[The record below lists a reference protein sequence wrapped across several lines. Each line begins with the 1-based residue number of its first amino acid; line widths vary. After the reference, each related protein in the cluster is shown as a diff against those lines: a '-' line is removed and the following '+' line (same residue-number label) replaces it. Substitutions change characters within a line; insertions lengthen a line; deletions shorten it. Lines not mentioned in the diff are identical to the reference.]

1 MLPLEDKSIPLES
14 GTYISDLVV
23 TNPLSSDL
31 AATADDHLRLIK
43 STIKTTFPN
52 VNGAITA
59 TDEEINFVDGVTA
72 AIQTQLDSK
81 LGIGANGSVSASLI
95 FTGPTQFTGTASF
108 AINLGV
114 SRSESG
120 GTVDLRVSNESNTAS
135 SRARLTTRVA
145 GTSAEDAI
153 VNYEISGGQQY
164 TSGIDNSDS
173 DTFKIQGGASL
184 SASAGLSITTGN
196 VVRYDNKEVGFRSGE
211 ARVST
216 GTVTLELED
225 RGRVLSVDNTVT
237 VPANA
242 SVAFPTWSIVTI
254 YNSTGGNIT
263 ISPAGGVTLA
273 LAGTATTGARTLAQ
287 FDTATL
293 LKVSTDSWIAK
304 GVT

>member
-1 MLPLEDKSIPLES
+1 M
-14 GTYISDLVV
+14 
-23 TNPLSSDL
+23 SSDL

-52 VNGAITA
+52 INAAITA
-59 TDEEINFVDGVTA
+59 TDEEINFTDGVTS
-72 AIQTQLDSK
+72 AIQTQLDAK
-81 LGIGANGSVSASLI
+81 LGAGANGTVSASVT
-95 FTGPTQFTGTASF
+95 FTGPATFTGTASF

-173 DTFKIQGGASL
+173 DTFKIQGGSSL

-196 VVRYDNKEVGFRSGE
+196 VVRYDNKEVGWRGMNSNTQNAGYVFVAGDAGRAVGAATAGTFTINNSVFV
-211 ARVST
+211 ADDVFTFINTT
-216 GTVTLELED
+216 G
-225 RGRVLSVDNTVT
+225 SNC
-237 VPANA
+237 
-242 SVAFPTWSIVTI
+242 
-254 YNSTGGNIT
+254 T
-263 ISPAGGVTLA
+263 ISAGAGVTLRLMGA
-273 LAGTATTGARTLAQ
+273 SGTTGARTVADYGVATIIAQ
-287 FDTATL
+287 TAAVFL
-293 LKVSTDSWIAK
+293 VGGPGVS
-304 GVT
+304 